1 MKAGALLGLVAF
13 FVGGWPLL
21 VPVAGPALVLLI
33 LCKAIRDR
41 PDPGH

>member
-21 VPVAGPALVLLI
+21 AGPALVLLI